1 MSDLLLVAGAALGV
15 LSVILAIVALARTR
29 PPRGAA
35 IALVAGIAAL
45 AAGAWLDPTPF
56 RIPDIA
62 EAWARLIAG
71 QSRWD
76 MF

>member
-1 MSDLLLVAGAALGV
+1 MSDLLLVSGAALGV
-15 LSVILAIVALARTR
+15 VSVILAIVALAQTR

-35 IALVAGIAAL
+35 IALIVAIAAI

-62 EAWARLIAG
+62 EAWNRLIAG

-76 MF
+76 IL